1 MSTKIDKRLNIVIP
15 IERGHVH
22 SMPISRA
29 IFDKYFLT
37 ISKTFATI
45 YAEGLGFMAGPRVAA
60 LLLKKVAQ
68 DCGEWDGEEGV
79 ANGLMNEIVRLSN
92 VVIQDDGIWKTIPL
106 HNAIDKD
113 VLNEEERSEV
123 INALVFF
130 TCASSMHK
138 RTDLSAVLSGMGS
151 IWGGQTTL
159 SDSTEFAAS
168 LPISTPEDSTGQ
180 KATASSIP
188 S

>member
-37 ISKTFATI
+37 ISKTFSAI
-45 YAEGLGFMAGPRVAA
+45 YAEGLGYVAGPRVAA

-92 VVIQDDGIWKTIPL
+92 VVIVDEGVWKTIPL
-106 HNAIDKD
+106 YNAIEKEI
-113 VLNEEERSEV
+113 LNEDERSEV

-130 TCASSMHK
+130 TCASSMH
-138 RTDLSAVLSGMGS
+138 RPMDLGAILAGMRS
-151 IWGGQTTL
+151 LWGGQTTSL
-159 SDSTEFAAS
+159 ACTAFAAS
-168 LPISTPEDSTGQ
+168 LPILTPEDSTGL